1 MAEWLQ
7 QLDPSKLV
15 LAETVSATFKTVS
28 IILSFVSLSV
38 GDIGLVFHY
47 FALHIAIVQLA
58 HISLWDVCSGEH

>member
-15 LAETVSATFKTVS
+15 LAETVSACSLQTVS
-28 IILSFVSLSV
+28 MILSLSM

-47 FALHIAIVQLA
+47 FPFHIAVVQLA